1 MNSKHRNTVSVR
13 SGIGSDPQTGSVSP
27 PLYLSTT
34 YEFNGF
40 KSPRDYEYSR
50 VKNPTRQVLAE
61 LLADLEQGAAAIVT
75 SSGMSAITSVLQLL
89 SPEDLLIVPHDC
101 YGGSYRLF
109 TNYAKK
115 GWFKLKIIDFSTEL
129 TRENLQE
136 WKPSMVWLETP
147 SNPLLRLVDIEAICR
162 LAKDVDALVVADNT
176 FLSPALQNP
185 LKLGADIVVHST
197 TKYLNGHS
205 DVVGGAI
212 IANTAE
218 LGETLAWWANCIGAT
233 GSAFDSYL
241 TVRGIRTLY
250 PRIKQH
256 EENARKVAEFLEQ
269 HECVTHVYY
278 PGLQSHPQHELA
290 KRQQS
295 GFGGMISFELAGDVN
310 AVEQFFASLTCFS
323 LAESLGG
330 TESLICHPASMT
342 HAAMDEEALAVAGIS
357 NQLIRVSVGI
367 EWVEDLLADLD
378 AALNASQQNITPA
391 KPALW

>member
-1 MNSKHRNTVSVR
+1 MNLKHLHTASVR
-13 SGIGSDPQTGSVSP
+13 SGIASDPQSGSVSP

-34 YEFNGF
+34 YEFKGF
-40 KSPRDYEYSR
+40 KSPREFEYSR
-50 VKNPTRQVLAE
+50 VKNPTRNVLADLLAE
-61 LLADLEQGAAAIVT
+61 LEQGETAIVT

-89 SPEDLLIVPHDC
+89 SPDDLLIIPHDC

-109 TNYAKK
+109 TNYAQK
-115 GWFKLKIIDFSTEL
+115 GWFKLKIIDFATEF
-129 TRENLQE
+129 TPDNVAS
-136 WKPSMVWLETP
+136 WNPSMVWVETP
-147 SNPLLRLVDIEAICR
+147 SNPLLRLTDIEVVSR
-162 LAKDVDALVVADNT
+162 LSKDVDALVVADNT

-185 LKLGADIVVHST
+185 LMLGADIVIHST

-212 IANTAE
+212 ITKTAE

-256 EENARKVAEFLEQ
+256 EENARKIAEFLAA
-269 HECVTHVYY
+269 HECVSQVYY
-278 PGLQSHPQHELA
+278 PGLDTHPQHELA
-290 KRQQS
+290 KRQQA
-295 GFGGMISFELAGDVN
+295 GFGGMISFELVGDTE
-310 AVEQFFASLTCFS
+310 AVEKFFDKLSCFS

-367 EWVEDLLADLD
+367 EWVDDLIADLD
-378 AALNASQQNITPA
+378 GALKASKETVSPER
-391 KPALW
+391 PALW

>member
-1 MNSKHRNTVSVR
+1 MTCKHRNTVSVR
-13 SGIGSDPQTGSVSP
+13 SGIASDRQTGSVSP

-34 YEFNGF
+34 YEFEGF
-40 KSPRDYEYSR
+40 KSPREFEYSR
-50 VKNPTRQVLAE
+50 VKNPTRNVLAD
-61 LLADLEQGAAAIVT
+61 LLAELEQGAAAIVT

-89 SPEDLLIVPHDC
+89 SPDDLLIVPHDC

-109 TNYAKK
+109 TSYAKK
-115 GWFKLKIIDFSTEL
+115 GWFKLKIVDFFTEL
-129 TRENLQE
+129 TPENLAAWQ
-136 WKPSMVWLETP
+136 PAMVWLETP
-147 SNPLLRLVDIEAICR
+147 SNPLLRLTDIELVSQ
-162 LAKDVDALVVADNT
+162 LAKQVDALVVADNT

-185 LKLGADIVVHST
+185 LCLGADVVVHST

-205 DVVGGAI
+205 DVVGGAVI
-212 IANTAE
+212 TKTAE
-218 LGETLAWWANCIGAT
+218 LGETIAWWANCIGAT

-256 EENARKVAEFLEQ
+256 EENASKIAQFLAE

-278 PGLQSHPQHELA
+278 PGLTSHPQHELA
-290 KRQQS
+290 NRQQS
-295 GFGGMISFELAGDVN
+295 GFGGMISFELAGDTKS
-310 AVEQFFASLTCFS
+310 VERFFNGLSCFS

-342 HAAMDEEALAVAGIS
+342 HAAMDDEALKVAGIS

-367 EWVEDLLADLD
+367 EWVDDLIADLD
-378 AALNASQQNITPA
+378 SALQGSHADIQPA
-391 KPALW
+391 KPPLW

>member
-1 MNSKHRNTVSVR
+1 MNDKHRTTVSVR
-13 SGIGSDPQTGSVSP
+13 SGIGADPQTGSVSP

-34 YEFNGF
+34 YEFEGF
-40 KSPRDYEYSR
+40 KSPREFEYSR
-50 VKNPTRQVLAE
+50 VKNPTRNVLAE
-61 LLADLEQGAAAIVT
+61 LLAELEKGAEAIVT

-89 SPEDLLIVPHDC
+89 SPDDLLIVPHDC

-115 GWFKLKIIDFSTEL
+115 GWFKLKIVNFETEL
-129 TRENLQE
+129 TPENLKL

-147 SNPLLRLVDIEAICR
+147 SNPLLRLIDIALASS
-162 LAKDVDALVVADNT
+162 LAKDVGALVVADNT

-185 LKLGADIVVHST
+185 LELGADIVVHST

-212 IANTAE
+212 ITKTAE

-256 EENARKVAEFLEQ
+256 EENAKQVAEFLAQ
-269 HECVTHVYY
+269 HECVSQIYY
-278 PGLQSHPQHELA
+278 PGLESHPQHELA

-295 GFGGMISFELAGDVN
+295 GFGGMISFELAGDTASVKR
-310 AVEQFFASLTCFS
+310 FFAALSCFS

-342 HAAMDEEALAVAGIS
+342 HAAMDDEALAVAGIS
-357 NQLIRVSVGI
+357 NQLIRISVGI
-367 EWVEDLLADLD
+367 EWADDLIADLENG
-378 AALNASQQNITPA
+378 LIASQSVVDPA